1 MKVLLH
7 NTRKTHGYITQ
18 RYKDDDQSQWGR
30 AKYDS
35 HLPQI
40 PYPVVTKICTS
51 DYNTVQYNKKFVC
64 AHGQPRPNLR
74 HWQSPGGRRRGEINR
89 SKRKHGKSDITCQH
103 TDSMVCAAK

>member
-18 RYKDDDQSQWGR
+18 CYKDDDQSEWGR

-40 PYPVVTKICTS
+40 PYPTTFCTNVKWK
-51 DYNTVQYNKKFVC
+51 DNYTTVIHCV
-64 AHGQPRPNLR
+64 
-74 HWQSPGGRRRGEINR
+74 
-89 SKRKHGKSDITCQH
+89 
-103 TDSMVCAAK
+103 